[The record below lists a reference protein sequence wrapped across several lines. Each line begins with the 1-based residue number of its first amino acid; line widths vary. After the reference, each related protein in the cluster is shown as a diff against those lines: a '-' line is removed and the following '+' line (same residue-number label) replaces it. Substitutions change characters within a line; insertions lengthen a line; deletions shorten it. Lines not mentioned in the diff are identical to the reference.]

1 METIKNDA
9 GVVEIELTIPL
20 PVLCEYTSEPQPGS
34 TLTWR
39 YTAAALLLSLGG
51 ARAWPAEQ
59 MREPLDLETF
69 TRRAAE
75 QVSAAVGASVEAI
88 GHYIL
93 RDGTVLRCRAR
104 SS

>member
-1 METIKNDA
+1 LQTIPNSA
-9 GVVEIELTIPL
+9 GPVAIELAIPL
-20 PVLCEYTSEPQPGS
+20 GVLCEYAGEPQAGS

-39 YTAAALLLSLGG
+39 YVAGDVLLALD
-51 ARAWPAEQ
+51 AVRAWPVQQ

-75 QVSAAVGASVEAI
+75 QASMALGVAVEAI
-88 GHYIL
+88 GHYVL
-93 RDGTVLRCRAR
+93 RDGTVLRCQAK